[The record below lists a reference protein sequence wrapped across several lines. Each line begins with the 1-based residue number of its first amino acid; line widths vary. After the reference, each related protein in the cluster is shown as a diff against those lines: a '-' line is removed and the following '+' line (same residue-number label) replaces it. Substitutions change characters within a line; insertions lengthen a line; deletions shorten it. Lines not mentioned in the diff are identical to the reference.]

1 MIHIVHCTRQIL
13 FTSPTMLSELTL
25 WLILSIAPTMVPIV
39 LTSLGKEF
47 HSGNYKL
54 LRFIP
59 MVLLLHRV
67 TAPCLHHTLLCNRRS
82 TEGWMG
88 GIVLGIAIIWH
99 SIVLCIVAMLSRK

>member
-1 MIHIVHCTRQIL
+1 
-13 FTSPTMLSELTL
+13 
-25 WLILSIAPTMVPIV
+25 MVPIV

-67 TAPCLHHTLLCNRRS
+67 TAPCLYHTLLCNRRS

-88 GIVLGIAIIWH
+88 GIVLGIAIIWY
-99 SIVLCIVAMLSRK
+99 SMVLGIVAILNTSIPRYTQYCRDAITEITR